1 MAEELN
7 KVQVKKAVQAL
18 FAYVKSKGNVDNL
31 VLNENEKVSMMV
43 TVWNIPKEEK
53 TIKISLPHG
62 IRPETSEVCLFTKD
76 EPNMTAEQTE
86 KFYKKLLSQHGITNI
101 TQIIPYKALKSE
113 YKPFEAKR
121 RLLSSFDLF
130 LSDDRIRR
138 LLPSHIGTH
147 FYRTKR
153 VPFSVNL
160 RAKNLAQQL
169 NRIIQGTSLVVNKK
183 GGCYTTRI
191 GHTGM
196 KVDDVVENVMAAF
209 SVIAEKIP
217 KKWRNLKIIHLKS
230 ETSVALP
237 IYNSCIANLDELDQQ
252 AEPLG
257 KGVKKGKQKG
267 KKGKSKKERKV
278 EGQKPAG
285 PELTAEV
292 NTPAK
297 DELEKEQKE
306 KGEASTLKKSKQ
318 KVAENEEE
326 IPRLVPIETPVL
338 TKRQKLQGKQ
348 KGKSKKE
355 CKVEG
360 QKPAG
365 PELTAEV
372 NTPAKDELEK
382 EQKEKG
388 EASTLKKSKQ
398 KVAENEEEIPRLVPI
413 ETPVLTKR
421 QKLQKTPKGNKTPM
435 KEAVEQSYTETP
447 VSKKNEK
454 GSVQMTPIQ
463 KTPKTKRK
471 VAVDEA
477 ELQTSK
483 KAKSPKAD
491 TEKENGHLFENNQK
505 KTPKKPGPRLLAS
518 KAEKLTKS
526 AKRAHQA
533 PQQKRKNLKV
543 LHSA

>member
-1 MAEELN
+1 
-7 KVQVKKAVQAL
+7 
-18 FAYVKSKGNVDNL
+18 
-31 VLNENEKVSMMV
+31 MV
-43 TVWNIPKEEK
+43 
-53 TIKISLPHG
+53 
-62 IRPETSEVCLFTKD
+62 
-76 EPNMTAEQTE
+76 
-86 KFYKKLLSQHGITNI
+86 
-101 TQIIPYKALKSE
+101 
-113 YKPFEAKR
+113 
-121 RLLSSFDLF
+121 
-130 LSDDRIRR
+130 
-138 LLPSHIGTH
+138 H
-147 FYRTKR
+147 FY
-153 VPFSVNL
+153 FS
-160 RAKNLAQQL
+160 
-169 NRIIQGTSLVVNKK
+169 
-183 GGCYTTRI
+183 TTRI

-267 KKGKSKKERKV
+267 KKGKSKKER
-278 EGQKPAG
+278 
-285 PELTAEV
+285 
-292 NTPAK
+292 
-297 DELEKEQKE
+297 
-306 KGEASTLKKSKQ
+306 
-318 KVAENEEE
+318 
-326 IPRLVPIETPVL
+326 
-338 TKRQKLQGKQ
+338 
-348 KGKSKKE
+348 
-355 CKVEG
+355 KVEG